1 MVECLLVTGGVKLGG
16 VKSIDSLLGFL
27 GGVISMSGLDFG
39 GVSGSSMDWETDLS
53 FFTGGVTGGLIGAG
67 GS

>member
-1 MVECLLVTGGVKLGG
+1 MTGGVKFGG

-39 GVSGSSMDWETDLS
+39 GVSGSSIDSETDLS
-53 FFTGGVTGGLIGAG
+53 FDTGGVTGGLMGAG